1 MKKLS
6 QKAKEVLDI
15 CLAAESPEVKARV
28 YEILE
33 VSELDSSDP
42 MFLVLALTG
51 QMRVL
56 LEAAPADLAKLLDDW
71 RSTSAR
77 SLVEIQQAITQVKA
91 TQQQQANT
99 LKKTLESV
107 ANGYVKGIKEA
118 GMATTSAIAAANSE
132 TLSQARLATQ
142 SVEELKDE
150 VVTLCT
156 SVEADRR
163 TNEDVLKV
171 LLGRIGQT
179 TGGLETA
186 IAQMN
191 GASTAITRLQQN
203 TTWIKFADWFSPLAA
218 LVIALLIGA
227 GGGWWAM
234 SLKYNDSVNV
244 LERNLVD
251 WNGERILKCRRDNNP
266 KCTVW
271 IVPPEQRK

>member
-56 LEAAPADLAKLLDDW
+56 LEAAPADLAKLLHDW

-150 VVTLCT
+150 VVALCT

-186 IAQMN
+186 SAQIN
-191 GASTAITRLQQN
+191 SSHLALKVLQQN
-203 TTWIKFADWFSPLAA
+203 ITWIKFADWFSPLAA
-218 LVIALLIGA
+218 LVIVLLIGA

-244 LERNLVD
+244 LGRNLVE
-251 WNGERILKCRRDNNP
+251 WNIERIVKCQKDNNP

-271 IVPPEQRK
+271 IVPPEERK